1 MKGRFVIFSDPRS
14 IEVVDQIMS
23 WVAGLG
29 EVSESALFAVRLA
42 LTEAINNAI
51 LHGNEANPEKQVVI
65 DLETNHNSLYCCVSD
80 EGKGFVIE
88 NVQDPRDLGNREKEG
103 GRGVLFIQEVTEHF
117 VYCNESRAAK
127 FSIKLK

>member
-1 MKGRFVIFSDPRS
+1 MKGRFVIFSEPRS
-14 IEVVDQIMS
+14 IEVVDQIML

-29 EVSESALFAVRLA
+29 EVSESVLFAVRLA
-42 LTEAINNAI
+42 LTEAIINAI
-51 LHGNEANPEKQVVI
+51 LHGNEANPEKRVVI
-65 DLETNHNSLYCCVSD
+65 DLETKYDSLYCCVSD
-80 EGKGFVIE
+80 EGKGFVME
-88 NVQDPRDLGNREKEG
+88 SVQDPRDLHNREKEG